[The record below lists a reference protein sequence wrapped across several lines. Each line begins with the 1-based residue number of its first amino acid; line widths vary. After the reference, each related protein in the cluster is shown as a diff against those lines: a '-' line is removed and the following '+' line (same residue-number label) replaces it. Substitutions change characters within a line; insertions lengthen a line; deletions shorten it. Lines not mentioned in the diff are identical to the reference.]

1 MPIADLFGL
10 IRQKKQTDTDK
21 YLASSVNIVSTGE
34 KGQLR
39 PPFSQQRGINAF
51 HSWVYAAAT
60 INANAVAAVPLR
72 LYKKAD
78 KRTRQKT
85 RAVPLRTKAY
95 LLGDAAGDQRPS
107 MSVLRKVAEFG
118 DEVEE
123 VTGSDP
129 ILDLLSTA
137 NPFLNGFDLTVLRVL
152 YGELT
157 GNSYLH
163 PIIDDDT
170 DMPSELWPLA
180 PNYVEVVPCE
190 ENFIKGYVYG
200 IDSSKK
206 QTFEPDEVIH
216 FKRPNPGNYFYGMG
230 KVEAAFGAVLS
241 NDAVH
246 QMDLS
251 TFANSAR
258 PDYAVVVKGTPTG
271 DQLDRFQQQVEE
283 RLKGTRKDG
292 NFIAVSGDVQFTP
305 LNFPPKDVAGRE
317 DIVEEISAIFGV
329 PVSMLKAND
338 PNLASAKMGFSQWRE
353 GTVLPLCRMD
363 EQELNQ
369 SLLPM
374 FGAEDE
380 YFLAYD
386 NPVPKDESFDLQQR
400 QTAVAGG
407 WRTPNEARLEEGR
420 EPIEDPMA
428 DSLLYSGQPLG
439 GAGAGGIIPPFGGG
453 LPSTE
458 AAPVEDVSEASPDAP
473 EAEGTPAESG
483 PTAPVPADPTANLN
497 GAQIQS
503 VIAILDGVAAG
514 TIAQSAAVELIM
526 ATGVSR
532 ESATRMVGDQDEA
545 KPEAQAEAEIE
556 QAIEPM
562 TEEQKSR
569 VNMATVAD
577 VSMAL
582 RGGYLSKFEATKT
595 LQAAGMTRKHAER
608 LVKSEAAKA
617 KILRSEDDLYES
629 AEEAEQIAE
638 VIGCEGHHTHD
649 VGGQTMYMPCSEMD
663 DYTELTGDRH
673 ESDEDLELVEDKAIE
688 DIDLKPT
695 ATMADL
701 AARGL
706 ELREEHGRGGTEVG
720 VARARDIKNRDNLSP
735 ETVGRMV
742 NFFSRHRVD
751 LDAPAAKPGHKDY
764 PSAGVIAWLLW
775 GGDPADPDGGGHAWA
790 KGKKEQIDREREGQK
805 GGGVTGL
812 VPKIWGTQLSA
823 NARTAL
829 GRLILEKA
837 DDCGT
842 GAGGFKP
849 GNDCAEGHG
858 RPEGSKNKPKT
869 DTPEFEQWFGASVE
883 QEDGSPREMY
893 HGTAGVFDEFAPG
906 ITWVSEDEDHA
917 QLYADAAQSMTGTEG
932 GVIPLYVRSEKPV
945 KVADRPK
952 NVRLDTLANELLA
965 SAREDKNTFDIKE
978 AREALDKFRR
988 GWESSG
994 ADIKQERPRHEW
1006 WFDEG
1011 RANANEKNFSALV
1024 QSLGYDSVEYYE
1036 TIGGYRGMP
1045 ERRIRTVGVFDSNQL
1060 KSSSDN
1066 DGNFSRDSGDITKSA
1081 DNCGTGAGGFQEDN
1095 DCAEGHGRPT
1105 KEQMDAKQREQQAS
1119 PEFKDFFKQS
1129 QVVDKDGNP
1138 LVVWHGT
1145 HAEIDESFAFEK
1157 ERIGSATDEGF
1168 YGRGFYFVGYT
1179 DQSLGTGRGEANYY
1193 GPNTH
1198 GFYLSAQKVL
1208 NFETTDP
1215 LTSIDQGLDS
1225 LVGLRDTLEEVDL
1238 WKGIA
1243 GDPDDPSYGLDATI
1257 KEYRRSLE
1265 AIDENVEIRRH
1276 ADRLDGKGNWSA
1288 AIKMPDDTLTGGRE
1302 YSLTPTYNRADTDT
1316 RKNERVYYETKA
1328 EAVRALKKK
1337 VWNDIQ
1343 NEYDDLLYSPTS
1355 LSDYLRTAYSS
1366 REITEKA
1373 EAAGYDGIRF
1383 GDEWIVFDPSQIKSA
1398 TLNEGNFDPK
1408 DPRISKS
1415 ADNCGTG
1422 AGGFSEGNNCAEGH
1436 GRPTTEEARA
1446 KGPDASKVGG
1456 FQDQQEFEDQVKEAG
1471 TANGVPYVEV
1481 DEREGLEE
1489 LNAMARNTESEH
1501 WSPQDIEENVG
1512 IKPTDAA
1519 LSKNGETTEDGD
1531 PLSAEQQKVWKAL
1544 KEYSRSEDI
1553 NDYLRDPG
1561 TGRFADKPLPMDELR
1576 ELDRSMKQHTDDG
1589 GYPKKVILPAL
1600 ITPRDTPVP
1609 PDERQAIVDFFAE
1622 NKEGMTADLNRKKE
1636 ILVDAVAS
1644 VTGGTD
1650 RRAFGNEIDE
1660 IENAVAFIDQLASNE
1675 PFLANDNDRVLK
1687 SHVKYASRA
1696 LSAGTERAMNAKQ
1709 FTVPGMAK
1717 TLNDAASQEFAKPV
1731 TVYRGIKDLGSSTNN
1746 LGKELLDLD
1755 GDLKFKLEGMGSASA
1770 SPSVARRFS
1779 QGSYG
1784 VGAIMKIKAKRGITI
1799 GRASG
1804 FAEAEVVLPHG
1815 AEYRITDRY
1824 WADIRGT
1831 VTMIV
1836 ECEEV
1841 D

>member
-1 MPIADLFGL
+1 MPIGDLFGL
-10 IRQKKQTDTDK
+10 LRQKKQTSPDK

-60 INANAVAAVPLR
+60 INANAVASVPLR

-78 KRTRQKT
+78 TKTRQKT
-85 RAVPLRTKAY
+85 RRVPLRTKAY

-137 NPFLNGFDLTVLRVL
+137 NPFLNGFDLTVLRIL

-163 PIIDDDT
+163 PIIDDAT
-170 DMPSELWPLA
+170 DMPTELWPLA

-190 ENFIKGYVYG
+190 DDFIKGYVYG
-200 IDSSKK
+200 IDSQKK
-206 QTFEPDEVIH
+206 QTFDPDEVIH

-230 KVEAAFGAVLS
+230 KVEAAFGAVLA

-305 LNFPPKDVAGRE
+305 LNFPPKDLAGRE
-317 DIVEEISAIFGV
+317 DIVEEIAAIFGV

-353 GTVLPLCRMD
+353 GTILPLCRMD

-369 SLLPM
+369 SLLPL
-374 FGAEDE
+374 FGAEEE

-407 WRTPNEARLEEGR
+407 WRTPNEARQEEGR
-420 EPIEDPMA
+420 EPIENDMA
-428 DSLLYSGQPLG
+428 DSLLVNGQPLG
-439 GAGAGGIIPPFGGG
+439 GAGAGGIMPPLGAG
-453 LPSTE
+453 LSGPE
-458 AAPVEDVSEASPDAP
+458 AAPVEAERETPEQPD
-473 EAEGTPAESG
+473 AEGTPAQDG
-483 PTAPVPADPTANLN
+483 TAAPAPQNPTANLN

-514 TIAQSAAVELIM
+514 TIAQTAAVELIM
-526 ATGVSR
+526 ATGVAR
-532 ESATRMVGDQDEA
+532 ESAQRMVAQQDDA
-545 KPEAQAEAEIE
+545 KPEAQAEAEID
-556 QAIEPM
+556 QAIAPM
-562 TEEQKSR
+562 TEEQKSA
-569 VNMATVAD
+569 VNLPIVAD
-577 VSMAL
+577 VTMAL
-582 RGGYLSKFEATKT
+582 RSGYISKFEATKT

-608 LVKSEAAKA
+608 LVRVESVKA
-617 KILRSEDDLYES
+617 NVLRTDDDLYTS
-629 AEEAEQIAE
+629 QDEAERIAKL
-638 VIGCEGHHTHD
+638 IGCEGHHTHE
-649 VGGQTMYMPCSEMD
+649 VNGRVMFMPCSDMK
-663 DYTELTGDRH
+663 DYTRGTGQEH
-673 ESDEDLELVEDKAIE
+673 ESEDDVALVDAKAIE

-695 ATMADL
+695 ETMANL

-751 LDAPAAKPGHKDY
+751 LDAPAAKPDHKDY

-790 KGKKEQIDREREGQK
+790 KKKKEQIDREREGQK
-805 GGGVTGL
+805 GGGVAGL
-812 VPKIWGTQLSA
+812 VPKRWGTRLSA
-823 NARTAL
+823 NAMTAL
-829 GRLILEKA
+829 GRFILEK
-837 DDCGT
+837 
-842 GAGGFKP
+842 
-849 GNDCAEGHG
+849 
-858 RPEGSKNKPKT
+858 
-869 DTPEFEQWFGASVE
+869 
-883 QEDGSPREMY
+883 
-893 HGTAGVFDEFAPG
+893 
-906 ITWVSEDEDHA
+906 
-917 QLYADAAQSMTGTEG
+917 
-932 GVIPLYVRSEKPV
+932 
-945 KVADRPK
+945 
-952 NVRLDTLANELLA
+952 
-965 SAREDKNTFDIKE
+965 
-978 AREALDKFRR
+978 
-988 GWESSG
+988 
-994 ADIKQERPRHEW
+994 
-1006 WFDEG
+1006 
-1011 RANANEKNFSALV
+1011 
-1024 QSLGYDSVEYYE
+1024 
-1036 TIGGYRGMP
+1036 
-1045 ERRIRTVGVFDSNQL
+1045 
-1060 KSSSDN
+1060 
-1066 DGNFSRDSGDITKSA
+1066 A
-1081 DNCGTGAGGFQEDN
+1081 DNCGTGAGGFQDGN

-1138 LVVWHGT
+1138 LIVWHGT

-1208 NFETTDP
+1208 DFETTNP

-1225 LVGLRDTLEEVDL
+1225 LVGLRDTLEEVGL

-1257 KEYRRSLE
+1257 KEYQRSLE
-1265 AIDENVEIRRH
+1265 AIDENVEIRMH

-1288 AIKMPDDTLTGGRE
+1288 AIKMPDDTLNGGRE

-1337 VWNDIQ
+1337 VWNDIK

-1422 AGGFSEGNNCAEGH
+1422 AGGFQEGNDCAVGH
-1436 GRPTTEEARA
+1436 GRP
-1446 KGPDASKVGG
+1446 
-1456 FQDQQEFEDQVKEAG
+1456 EAG
-1471 TANGVPYVEV
+1471 TEKVRTGSVGDAEIQRYQEWKTNGNRDKEGKTPHQRFNQGEDWVDPESGVVYRYSPFSDGDTGAAQELLDFVEGEMPPSERLTFGPFEEDRQNNREVLADFAVNAEELSDEERGLIESYTGPGYKMMNQAMGQEGLAWTRKTSRAANRLEQVLDSVELPTDPQSMTTSELEQFVDSNPDFFDNIQDAAVRARVLIGNSVADIEDMFGVEPDYDAATEAEEAAAHAVYLRRDDIRSNPDQFKMALEYIGKNSRKSIELWRETHDRLVGDAIAKGEELSGLVGGKLRKDGKPVTVWRGVSVSGAGRKRVLDAINAGVKRLRFDQLTSTSMNGVFADRWAVGDHQMLMKIKTSRGLYVEPISSTKGE
-1481 DEREGLEE
+1481 DE
-1489 LNAMARNTESEH
+1489 
-1501 WSPQDIEENVG
+1501 
-1512 IKPTDAA
+1512 
-1519 LSKNGETTEDGD
+1519 
-1531 PLSAEQQKVWKAL
+1531 
-1544 KEYSRSEDI
+1544 
-1553 NDYLRDPG
+1553 
-1561 TGRFADKPLPMDELR
+1561 
-1576 ELDRSMKQHTDDG
+1576 
-1589 GYPKKVILPAL
+1589 VILPAGMEF
-1600 ITPRDTPVP
+1600 RVVS
-1609 PDERQAIVDFFAE
+1609 VDRI
-1622 NKEGMTADLNRKKE
+1622 NGPGLHVEGGEARV
-1636 ILVDAVAS
+1636 LVELE
-1644 VTGGTD
+1644 
-1650 RRAFGNEIDE
+1650 EIDE
-1660 IENAVAFIDQLASNE
+1660 
-1675 PFLANDNDRVLK
+1675 
-1687 SHVKYASRA
+1687 
-1696 LSAGTERAMNAKQ
+1696 
-1709 FTVPGMAK
+1709 
-1717 TLNDAASQEFAKPV
+1717 
-1731 TVYRGIKDLGSSTNN
+1731 
-1746 LGKELLDLD
+1746 
-1755 GDLKFKLEGMGSASA
+1755 
-1770 SPSVARRFS
+1770 
-1779 QGSYG
+1779 
-1784 VGAIMKIKAKRGITI
+1784 
-1799 GRASG
+1799 
-1804 FAEAEVVLPHG
+1804 
-1815 AEYRITDRY
+1815 
-1824 WADIRGT
+1824 
-1831 VTMIV
+1831 
-1836 ECEEV
+1836 
-1841 D
+1841 